1 MELLQLIFFTLSYNF
16 MSIGNFFNT
25 ILIYLFLRLTYKKN
39 NLTSSNILDPTM
51 IIISFINTV
60 LHLLVY
66 QMGLIINIIKQNN
79 YCNFVI
85 NIYNIANKK
94 YVEIRN
100 KTLYYIVFTPLKLG
114 MKKVICNLNI
124 EPNSNIKLKS
134 NQDIN
139 NFLNG
144 LLDKNQ

>member
-25 ILIYLFLRLTYKKN
+25 ILIYLFLKLTYKN
-39 NLTSSNILDPTM
+39 NILTNTNNLDPTM
-51 IIISFINTV
+51 IIINFLNTA

-66 QMGLIINIIKQNN
+66 QMGLIINIIKQND
-79 YCNFVI
+79 YCNFVV

-94 YVEIRN
+94 YVELRN

-124 EPNSNIKLKS
+124 EPNSNIELKS

-139 NFLNG
+139 NFLDG
-144 LLDKNQ
+144 LLDKNR